1 MPSAKKAAS
10 TLRRAV
16 RKAVTDHPQPP
27 AMNQK
32 NRNKQPP
39 RKSLPPEPSIPEL
52 YQIVVHCTDE
62 ADQRNLYERLAA
74 ENRKCRLIIL

>member
-1 MPSAKKAAS
+1 
-10 TLRRAV
+10 
-16 RKAVTDHPQPP
+16 
-27 AMNQK
+27 MNQK

>member
-1 MPSAKKAAS
+1 MPSAKAA
-10 TLRRAV
+10 A
-16 RKAVTDHPQPP
+16 DNPQQP
-27 AMNQK
+27 AMNPK

-39 RKSLPPEPSIPEL
+39 RKSLLPEPNIPEL

-62 ADQRNLYERLAA
+62 TDQRNLYERLSA